1 MLNQKAGL
9 LVGCQPF
16 SQNGKAQRQQS
27 FELVFNHVALSVDDV
42 DRAADFYKSV
52 LHLREIRNETRNPD
66 IRWFSL
72 GEDKELHLISS
83 VKEAIKLNKAVH
95 FAIRITTYA
104 AFLDHLRSNDIP
116 LSSWQGEAG
125 KISLRPEGIRQVYSQ
140 EPDGHWIEITSVIA
154 D

>member
-1 MLNQKAGL
+1 MLIQKSVLPFFFL
-9 LVGCQPF
+9 LF
-16 SQNGKAQRQQS
+16 SLNGQAQSQES

-42 DRAADFYKSV
+42 DRAADFYTRV

-95 FAIRITTYA
+95 FAISIANYD
-104 AFLDHLRSNDIP
+104 AFIDNLRTNAIP
-116 LSSWQGEAG
+116 FSSWQGEQG
-125 KISLRPEGIRQVYSQ
+125 KISLRPDGIRQVYIQ
-140 EPDGHWIEITSVIA
+140 DPDGHWIEINSIIA